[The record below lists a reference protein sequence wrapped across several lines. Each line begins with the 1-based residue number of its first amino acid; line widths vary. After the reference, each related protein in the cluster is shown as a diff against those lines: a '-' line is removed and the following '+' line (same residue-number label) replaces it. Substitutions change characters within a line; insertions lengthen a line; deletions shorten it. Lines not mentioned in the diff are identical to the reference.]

1 MRTFPHRPVVA
12 ALAGLLLTVASAA
25 SAQAA
30 PQRIV
35 LLPFDAEASIEA
47 LGLALPTAL
56 QRALNEIDGVF
67 VPPVGDAG
75 VVLQRAIAAGGN
87 ALWDVGRVFGADAVV
102 LGRVRGSD
110 ALSVELVVERQ
121 DGQDR
126 SRTLSGRIGDLP
138 ALLRGVADA
147 LLELADVAAGTA
159 DRADLRRVLDDVPS
173 LPSLG
178 PLALATARLPGVR
191 VDQLEAA
198 AALDGG
204 SPWVRAEFARAL
216 ALAGA
221 PERARQEAQLA
232 VELGAHAENLV
243 LLGIVLLA
251 QGDPGAR
258 AAFEAALV
266 RNPTHAVALVGL
278 AEAGVGPDERG
289 ALLERAIAAS
299 PRLVD
304 AHLALAAQQT
314 STARAI
320 QLLRRA
326 AASLPDSLAV
336 QAALMDTALAA
347 GDPRG
352 ALELLTAAVADPIG
366 RRPAVYALAGRL
378 PDAVATDALALVREG
393 LAGFAADA
401 DLRRVEVDL
410 LRRTGDGAGADA
422 ALGAWVESGQASP
435 VEVLAWAES
444 LAARGR
450 VDEAQRWL
458 AAIADIDDD
467 GDLRSAQ
474 VDLAAGRARLV
485 LETLEPRVAS
495 GQADALRRTL
505 YGIALGRVG
514 RIGEATAMLR
524 EVVAEGAAA
533 DVDERT
539 ADAALLAARAL
550 SVLEEQRRI
559 AGDDAEALSP
569 EAAEPFQQGLY
580 ALETGDLAAAR
591 DAFARSRAAQ
601 ETGVVAFYEG
611 YVLQLLDD
619 PRGAIAAYEAA
630 RAALGGSD
638 ILLNNLGYAH
648 LQVGRLDLALV
659 SLREAI
665 AVNPSN
671 ARAHLNLGLA
681 YYGLAR
687 FGNAVASFDT
697 ALALEP
703 ALAATAGEIIDEA
716 RRRAAP

>member
-1 MRTFPHRPVVA
+1 M
-12 ALAGLLLTVASAA
+12 
-25 SAQAA
+25 
-30 PQRIV
+30 
-35 LLPFDAEASIEA
+35 
-47 LGLALPTAL
+47 
-56 QRALNEIDGVF
+56 
-67 VPPVGDAG
+67 
-75 VVLQRAIAAGGN
+75 
-87 ALWDVGRVFGADAVV
+87 
-102 LGRVRGSD
+102 
-110 ALSVELVVERQ
+110 
-121 DGQDR
+121 
-126 SRTLSGRIGDLP
+126 
-138 ALLRGVADA
+138 
-147 LLELADVAAGTA
+147 
-159 DRADLRRVLDDVPS
+159 
-173 LPSLG
+173 PSLG
-178 PLALATARLPGVR
+178 PLALATARRPGVR
-191 VDQLEAA
+191 VDQLESA

-204 SPWVRAEFARAL
+204 SSWVRAEFARAL

-314 STARAI
+314 STARTI

-336 QAALMDTALAA
+336 QAALLETALAA

-393 LAGFAADA
+393 LASFAADA
-401 DLRRVEVDL
+401 DLRRVEVEL

-422 ALGAWVESGQASP
+422 ALGAWVESGRASP

-580 ALETGDLAAAR
+580 ALERGDLAAAR

-665 AVNPSN
+665 AANPSN

-687 FGNAVASFDT
+687 FGDAVASFDT

-703 ALAATAGEIIDEA
+703 ALAATAGEVIDEA